1 MTMEPF
7 DSTRNPIVS
16 LREHARAIDAFDYDR
31 LNYQYDNLNF
41 HGLSIP
47 ELDEVLNKRK
57 AEDRVFA
64 NFMLHVSRVSSLHGV
79 ACFVVIFV
87 STRQIRNKSKEKV
100 NKYIQSFALQGA
112 RLIHTNTVTHLF

>member
-16 LREHARAIDAFDYDR
+16 LREHARAIDAFDYDHFD
-31 LNYQYDNLNF
+31 YQYDNLRF

-47 ELDEVLNKRK
+47 ELDELLEKK
-57 AEDRVFA
+57 KDEDRVFA
-64 NFMLHVSRVSSLHGV
+64 NFMLHVSHVWSLHCV

-87 STRQIRNKSKEKV
+87 FQSVCPHVSVSVSPSV
-100 NKYIQSFALQGA
+100 N
-112 RLIHTNTVTHLF
+112 

>member
-1 MTMEPF
+1 MESLSVSQQALQKNRGLDYNSANCNIQELRTTMEPF
-7 DSTRNPIVS
+7 DSERNPVAF

-47 ELDEVLNKRK
+47 ELDELLNKRK

-64 NFMLHVSRVSSLHGV
+64 NFMLHVSRVWSLHGV
-79 ACFVVIFV
+79 ACFVVM
-87 STRQIRNKSKEKV
+87 RC
-100 NKYIQSFALQGA
+100 
-112 RLIHTNTVTHLF
+112 